1 MRTIRRG
8 SRIAS
13 RRYVRDERGRFA
25 STGSSDTDSP
35 DDSAAT
41 AAKVAGATT
50 ALVIAATAA
59 GTAVAVTTYRRDT
72 GALVAAYRS
81 ALAAEQMDYR
91 VNKLLDRHR
100 AIQRTTNTR
109 RRK

>member
-1 MRTIRRG
+1 MRASARG
-8 SRIAS
+8 SRITS
-13 RRYVRDERGRFA
+13 RRRYVRDEQGRFA
-25 STGSSDTDSP
+25 STGSSDDSTNRVP
-35 DDSAAT
+35 

-59 GTAVAVTTYRRDT
+59 GTAVAVTAYRRDT
-72 GALVAAYRS
+72 TALVAAYQS

-91 VNKLLDRHR
+91 VNRLLEKHR